1 MDMQLRKIELIEL
14 LLSTREEAVLSKIKA
29 ILEEQQE
36 QLTESDYEI
45 LDVRRANHI
54 QGKSKS
60 YTWDEVRKDIAS
72 KLCIINWK

>member
-1 MDMQLRKIELIEL
+1 MDMQLRKIELIEM

-36 QLTESDYEI
+36 QLTESDYKI

-60 YTWDEVRKDIAS
+60 YPWDKVRKDIAS
-72 KLCIINWK
+72 

>member
-1 MDMQLRKIELIEL
+1 MDMQLRKTELIEM

-36 QLTESDYEI
+36 QLTESDYKI

-54 QGKSKS
+54 QGKVNSILGMK
-60 YTWDEVRKDIAS
+60 
-72 KLCIINWK
+72 

>member
-1 MDMQLRKIELIEL
+1 MDIQLIKMELIEM

-29 ILEEQQE
+29 ILEEEQE

-60 YTWDEVRKDIAS
+60 YTWDEVIKDIAS
-72 KLCIINWK
+72 